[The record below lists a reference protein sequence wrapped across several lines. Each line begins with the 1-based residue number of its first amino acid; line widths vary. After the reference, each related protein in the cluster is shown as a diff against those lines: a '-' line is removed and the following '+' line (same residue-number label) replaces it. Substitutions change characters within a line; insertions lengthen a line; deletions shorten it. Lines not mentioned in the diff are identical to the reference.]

1 MRGWLAIAL
10 CLGLAACNA
19 EKLPETQ
26 VFARVNGD
34 ELSIHQMNFALNK
47 LAPKVATL
55 AEREALA
62 EKLIDRQLA
71 VQAAT
76 KNGLDRRAD
85 VMMRLEEARRDI
97 LAAAY
102 AEEVASAFVKPMN
115 EAVARYYA
123 DHPGL
128 FSERKVYRLREIVLP
143 SDSPSFDETRSR
155 LNKKEDLASIVAS
168 LKQSPGGF
176 TDQAVLRSAEQL
188 PIEVVDQL
196 VKVRRGETISFQV
209 PRGLVIYE
217 LQSAEPAPLTWQES
231 IPLIQ
236 KFLNKQGESA
246 LIAEDFK
253 RLRSTAKITRNQL
266 ESKP

>member
-10 CLGLAACNA
+10 SLGLVACNA

-47 LAPKVATL
+47 LAPKVATA
-55 AEREALA
+55 AERDALA

-76 KNGLDRRAD
+76 KKGLDRRTD

-102 AEEVASAFVKPMN
+102 AEEVASAFDKPTN

-123 DHPGL
+123 EHPGL
-128 FSERKVYRLREIVLP
+128 FAERKVYRLREIVLP
-143 SDSPSFDETRSR
+143 ADSPALDETRNR
-155 LNKKEDLASIVAS
+155 LNKKDELNDIVAS
-168 LKQSPGGF
+168 LKQSPGSF

-196 VKVRRGETISFQV
+196 VKVKRGETISFQV

-217 LQSAEPAPLTWQES
+217 LQSAEAAPLTWQES
-231 IPLIQ
+231 MPLIQ

-253 RLRSTAKITRNQL
+253 HLRSTAKITRNQL
-266 ESKP
+266 EGKP

>member
-1 MRGWLAIAL
+1 MRVSLAIAL
-10 CLGLAACNA
+10 CLALMGCNSD
-19 EKLPETQ
+19 KLPESQ

-34 ELSIHQMNFALNK
+34 ELSIHQLNFSLNK
-47 LAPKVATL
+47 IAPKGVTL
-55 AEREALA
+55 AEREVLA

-76 KNGLDRRAD
+76 KNGLDRRPE

-102 AEEVASAFVKPMN
+102 AEEVASAFDKPAN

-123 DHPGL
+123 EHPGL
-128 FSERKVYRLREIVLP
+128 FAERKVYRLREIVLP
-143 SDSPSFDETRSR
+143 ADSPALAETRNR
-155 LNKKEDLASIVAS
+155 LNKKDDLNDIVAS
-168 LKQSPGGF
+168 LKQSPGSF
-176 TDQAVLRSAEQL
+176 TDQAVMRSAEQL

-196 VKVRRGETISFQV
+196 VKVKRGETISFQM

-217 LQSAEPAPLTWQES
+217 MQSAEAAPLTWQES
-231 IPLIQ
+231 MPLIQ

-246 LIAEDFK
+246 LIAADFK